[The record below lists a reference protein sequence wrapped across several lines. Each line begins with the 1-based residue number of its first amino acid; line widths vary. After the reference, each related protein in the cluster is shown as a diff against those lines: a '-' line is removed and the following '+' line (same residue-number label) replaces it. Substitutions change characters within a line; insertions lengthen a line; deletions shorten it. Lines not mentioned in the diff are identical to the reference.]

1 MVTGGKAIYFVSG
14 RNGFFNV
21 RGIRF
26 DAVKRKPVGDS
37 FHVASFE
44 SPSLMVPTNIPL
56 VELSITQEKL
66 TLTMAEVSGSIWI
79 LDNVGP

>member
-26 DAVKRKPVGDS
+26 DS

-66 TLTMAEVSGSIWI
+66 MPTMAEVSGSIWI